1 MLEEGAYEKLSKWI
15 ITQFP
20 TSATPNVMANMSVRL
35 LRRFSSSL
43 LSAEYP
49 SAADASPKLRTF
61 CRKVELSLDIL
72 QVLEEDVKSALT
84 KGKISST
91 SRRRGKTVINSCRV
105 NPLPFHSMGITVPTT
120 DMEARD
126 VYVGVLS
133 QLKSILEVCGFVAGN
148 LCVELNVYSTSS
160 SFSGSRCYRRFSN
173 PPTRNEC
180 LPQQWKTWPRGQT
193 NPGTRYLL
201 WPNR

>member
-20 TSATPNVMANMSVRL
+20 TSATPNTMDNMSIRL

-43 LSAEYP
+43 LSTEYP

-61 CRKVELSLDIL
+61 CRKVELLFGVL
-72 QVLEEDVKSALT
+72 KVLEEDANSAFT
-84 KGKISST
+84 EGSISPT
-91 SRRRGKTVINSCRV
+91 NRRRGKAVTNSCCI

-120 DMEARD
+120 DVEVRG

-133 QLKSILEVCGFVAGN
+133 QLKSILEVCGFIAGN
-148 LCVELNVYSTSS
+148 LCVELNIYSTTS
-160 SFSGSRCYRRFSN
+160 SFSGSRCYRKFSN
-173 PPTRNEC
+173 PPTPNYQQNEC
-180 LPQQWKTWPRGQT
+180 LSQQRKTQ
-193 NPGTRYLL
+193 L
-201 WPNR
+201 